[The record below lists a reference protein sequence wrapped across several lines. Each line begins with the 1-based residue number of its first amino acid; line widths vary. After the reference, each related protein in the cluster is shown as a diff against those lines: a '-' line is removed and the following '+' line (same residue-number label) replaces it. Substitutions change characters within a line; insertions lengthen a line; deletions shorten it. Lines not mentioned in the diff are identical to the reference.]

1 MKQYIDKAAVVAEI
15 ESYKNSFCDRNG
27 YLENSETNGLAY
39 DTLCE
44 LEDSIDTL
52 GVKEVDLE
60 KEVNQY
66 FEKTWPFEE
75 DDEDIIAFAEYFF
88 ELGLKIK

>member
-15 ESYKNSFCDRNG
+15 EKYKDSFCDRNG

-44 LEDSIDTL
+44 LENSIDSL
-52 GVKEVDLE
+52 EVKEINTTE
-60 KEVNQY
+60 
-66 FEKTWPFEE
+66 TP
-75 DDEDIIAFAEYFF
+75 
-88 ELGLKIK
+88 